1 MEELGPDNKK
11 AAVRESRLLQ
21 VLNHDNI
28 IRFKEVYKTNRGKL
42 CIVMDY
48 ADAGNIY
55 DRIRMQREIKD
66 QDGNQVYFDKDQV
79 LQWIAE
85 ISLAIKYCH
94 DRKVLHRDIKSAN
107 ILLTKNN
114 QCKLCDFGCSRVL
127 SRTKSLANTNAGT
140 PLTPSYIIILIKE
153 NLLPT
158 FFDFYFKGGSIL
170 LS

>member
-66 QDGNQVYFDKDQV
+66 QDGNQIYFDKD
-79 LQWIAE
+79 
-85 ISLAIKYCH
+85 
-94 DRKVLHRDIKSAN
+94 
-107 ILLTKNN
+107 
-114 QCKLCDFGCSRVL
+114 
-127 SRTKSLANTNAGT
+127 
-140 PLTPSYIIILIKE
+140 
-153 NLLPT
+153 
-158 FFDFYFKGGSIL
+158 
-170 LS
+170 